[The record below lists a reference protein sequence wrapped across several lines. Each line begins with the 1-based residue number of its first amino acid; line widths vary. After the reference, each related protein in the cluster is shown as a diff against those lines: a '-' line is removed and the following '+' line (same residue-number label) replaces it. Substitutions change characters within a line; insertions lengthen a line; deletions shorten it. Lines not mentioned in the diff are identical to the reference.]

1 MTEQHPEHVHS
12 RTRNIWHTMLDDGEG
27 EDDGT
32 FIAVDHLYLPDGSFN
47 CQDCGKP
54 GHDPGMVGLIV
65 GDGSALID
73 AELALTLA
81 DRLTRAA
88 HLVLESQEEPADIER
103 DVARFAAAA
112 RDPGEDGQ

>member
-1 MTEQHPEHVHS
+1 MTESHPEHVHS
-12 RTRNIWHTMLDDGEG
+12 RTRNIWHTILDDSDNDE
-27 EDDGT
+27 DGT
-32 FIAVDHLYLPDGSFN
+32 FIAVDHLYLPDGSFT
-47 CQDCGKP
+47 CDDRGRP

-65 GDGSALID
+65 GDSSALLD

-112 RDPGEDGQ
+112 RETRSEGD